1 MRNGAAAGAG
11 PDNASIFAAAAGVT
25 AAGAGAA
32 TSAARGAAAFGL
44 AVDADS
50 VSNNSAGS
58 SSGLV
63 NRRELGRGGCEP
75 FASLAETAAWPL
87 VRRGEA

>member
-11 PDNASIFAAAAGVT
+11 PDNASIFAAAAGV

-63 NRRELGRGGCEP
+63 NRRELGRGGCDP
-75 FASLAETAAWPL
+75 FASLAKAAAWPL